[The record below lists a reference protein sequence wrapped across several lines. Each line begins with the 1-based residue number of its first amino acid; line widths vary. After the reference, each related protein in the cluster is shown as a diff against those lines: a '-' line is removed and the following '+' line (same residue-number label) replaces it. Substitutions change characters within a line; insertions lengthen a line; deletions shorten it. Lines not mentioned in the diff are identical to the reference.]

1 MSKDYEAIFKER
13 MAKRKEMVLGSSI
26 IEELEIK
33 NINNNR
39 IDEIRNKMK
48 EVIGKEVW
56 NDFLWKTGRI
66 FGILRCIAQNPEY
79 KEELFKITNLNSTY
93 IDMYIEVCGNLPFIS
108 TRDGS
113 INMGRP
119 MNVEKTREFIPL
131 VAMKM
136 GILIE
141 DDDLS
146 DITQER
152 WDYLYNAALERIEK
166 SSNFNKEIENGIK
179 YDE

>member
-1 MSKDYEAIFKER
+1 MSKDYNAIFAER
-13 MAKRKEMVLGSSI
+13 MNKRKEAVLGSSI
-26 IEELEIK
+26 MEELEIK

-39 IDEIRNKMK
+39 IDEIRNRMK

-56 NDFLWKTGRI
+56 NDFLWKTGKI

-79 KEELFKITNLNSTY
+79 REELFRITNLNSTY
-93 IDMYIEVCGNLPFIS
+93 IDMYVEVCGNLPFIS

-113 INMGRP
+113 VNMGRP
-119 MNVEKTREFIPL
+119 MNVEKTREFISL

-141 DDDLS
+141 DEDLS

-152 WDYLYNAALERIEK
+152 WNYLYNAALERIEK
-166 SSNFNKEIENGIK
+166 SSSFNKEVENEVK
-179 YDE
+179 YNE

>member
-13 MAKRKEMVLGSSI
+13 MAKRKEAVLGSAI
-26 IEELEIK
+26 MDELEIK
-33 NINNNR
+33 NINNKR
-39 IDEIRNKMK
+39 IDEIREQMK
-48 EVIGKEVW
+48 TVIGKEIW
-56 NDFLWKTGRI
+56 NDFLWKTGKI
-66 FGILRCIAQNPEY
+66 FGILRCIAQNPQY
-79 KEELFKITNLNSTY
+79 KEELYRITNLNETY
-93 IDMYIEVCGNLPFIS
+93 VNMYIEVCGNLPFIS

-113 INMGRP
+113 VNMGRP

-166 SSNFNKEIENGIK
+166 SSNFNKEIENEVK

>member
-1 MSKDYEAIFKER
+1 MSKDYNAIFTER
-13 MAKRKEMVLGSSI
+13 MAKRKEAVLGSSI

-39 IDEIRNKMK
+39 IDKIREQMRT
-48 EVIGKEVW
+48 IMGKEVW
-56 NDFLWKTGRI
+56 NDFLWKTGKI

-119 MNVEKTREFIPL
+119 MNVEKTREFISL
-131 VAMKM
+131 VAMRM
-136 GILIE
+136 GILVE
-141 DDDLS
+141 DEDLN
-146 DITQER
+146 DITEER
-152 WDYLYNAALERIEK
+152 WNYLYNATLEKIEK
-166 SSNFNKEIENGIK
+166 SLNFNKEIENEVK

>member
-152 WDYLYNAALERIEK
+152 WDYLYNATLEKIEK
-166 SSNFNKEIENGIK
+166 SLNFNKEIENGIK